1 MFENNREDISRE
13 ELEKI
18 YFSFFTK
25 SIRVGVIGG
34 GKAAAIKVKTLT
46 NKNIYVEV
54 LAKEFSEEI
63 LSINSNKLILVKS
76 TYSKEFIK
84 NKHLII
90 IAVNDDKLTDEI
102 KNDCEE
108 EYKIFIN
115 CTDFKRGMGA
125 IPVQKDLNNISFGLS
140 TKQGNPKGALLA
152 ADLAFKSLI
161 EIDDFIGFIGKLRE
175 NIKKLDNKKEL
186 INFIVSDDFKYFWN
200 IGKDRIILNLFLTED
215 EVENLYDI

>member
-161 EIDDFIGFIGKLRE
+161 EIDDFIGFTGKLRE

-215 EVENLYDI
+215 EIENLYDI

>member
-152 ADLAFKSLI
+152 ADLAFKALI
-161 EIDDFIGFIGKLRE
+161 EIDDFIGFTGKLRE